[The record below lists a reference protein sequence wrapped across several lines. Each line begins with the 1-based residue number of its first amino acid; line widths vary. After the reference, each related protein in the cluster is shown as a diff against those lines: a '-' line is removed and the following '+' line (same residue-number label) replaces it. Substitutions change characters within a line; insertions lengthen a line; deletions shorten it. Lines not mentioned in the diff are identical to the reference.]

1 MKIKTLLYTACFI
14 ILSAITPTTALLA
27 EETTKK
33 NSDILIQDGE
43 LIISKKEALIIID
56 DMNLGQKKRLL
67 TSDEKL
73 KNLLLDMLILKKR
86 AREAK
91 KKGLDKTPLMQ
102 WKINKL
108 VSQMLVRELVQDYKK
123 NLKEPENLESLAK
136 EYYDSHPEEFTSKET
151 VKVAHILFSIK
162 KESDEKTKQQQLDKA
177 KKSLEKLQ
185 KGEDFAKMAK
195 ELSEDPGSA
204 SSGGEM
210 DFFAHGAMVKPF
222 ELASFSLKE
231 KDTLSN
237 IVETR
242 FGYHIIKL
250 IEHKDAAKKPFQ
262 EVKNNLISQQK
273 RNYLKQK
280 ATNYINSFGVDKNT
294 IVYIP
299 AIEKLLKEQT
309 SKLPEPTL
317 K

>member
-1 MKIKTLLYTACFI
+1 MKIKKPLYTACLI
-14 ILSAITPTTALLA
+14 ILSTFTPTASLLA
-27 EETTKK
+27 EETTK
-33 NSDILIQDGE
+33 NTDILIQDGE
-43 LIISKKEALIIID
+43 LAITKKEALIIID
-56 DMNLGQKKRLL
+56 DMNLGQKRRLL
-67 TSDEKL
+67 TSKEKL
-73 KNLLLDMLILKKR
+73 KNLLLDALILKKR
-86 AREAK
+86 AGEAK

-102 WKINKL
+102 WKIEKL
-108 VSQMLVRELVQDYKK
+108 VSQMLVRELVQDYKR

-162 KESDEKTKQQQLDKA
+162 KDSDEKTKQQQLDKA

-185 KGEDFAKMAK
+185 KGEDFATMAK

-210 DFFAHGAMVKPF
+210 DFFAHDAMVKPF
-222 ELASFSLKE
+222 EQAAFSLKE
-231 KDTLSN
+231 KDTLSD

-250 IEHKDAAKKPFQ
+250 IDHKDAAKKPFQ
-262 EVKNNLISQQK
+262 EVKNRLINQQK

-280 ATNYINSFGVDKNT
+280 ATHYINSFGVDKNT
-294 IVYIP
+294 VVYIP
-299 AIEKLLKEQT
+299 AIEQLLKEQA
-309 SKLPEPTL
+309 SKLPELIL